1 MDFFSTNINSFWNS
15 ITEYITDISTNPFK
29 LIIFVLDILIV
40 GLIAYKFIKSAR
52 NSRVWQLLKGIVLI
66 VIVTILSGI
75 FEFRILN
82 WFLTIF
88 TTYGVIALM
97 VIFQPELR
105 RMLEQLGTNKFTR
118 FFGLG
123 LEKNLETKTKEDIYK
138 IVIAAKEMSNTK
150 TGGLIVL
157 EREIQLNDIMDSGVK
172 IDADVSPQLIVN
184 LFVPKTPL
192 HDGAI
197 IICKNKIAAAACILP
212 LSDDKQISKGLGT
225 RHRAAVGI
233 SRETD
238 AIAVVIS
245 EETGKIS
252 IAKDGNLIVDLKEE
266 ALKNILIKNLV
277 VKRFGNEKKDRKRTS
292 NLIKNKKKKDNRVA
306 GSETVTNEINPL
318 DSEKI
323 DNESNKNKK

>member
-1 MDFFSTNINSFWNS
+1 MNVFSLNLTNDFWDS
-15 ITEYITDISTNPFK
+15 ITGYVTDISTNPFK
-29 LIIFVLDILIV
+29 LIVFILDVLIV
-40 GLIAYKFIKSAR
+40 GYICYKFIKSAR

-66 VIVTILSGI
+66 IFITILSAI

-82 WFLTIF
+82 WLLTIF
-88 TTYGVIALM
+88 TTYGVIALI

-105 RMLEQLGTNKFTR
+105 RKLEQLGTNKFTK
-118 FFGLG
+118 FFGIG

-138 IVIAAKEMSNTK
+138 IVIAAKELSNSK

-157 EREIQLNDIMDSGVK
+157 ERDIQLNDIMDTGVK

-197 IICKNKIAAAACILP
+197 IISKNKIAAAACILP
-212 LSDDKQISKGLGT
+212 LSDDKKITSGLGT
-225 RHRAAVGI
+225 RHRAALGI

-238 AIAVVIS
+238 AIAIVIS

-252 IAKDGNLIVDLKEE
+252 IAKEGNLIADLKEE

-277 VKRFGNEKKDRKRTS
+277 IKKFGN
-292 NLIKNKKKKDNRVA
+292 NNNKKKHTPKFFKKRKVEPEEKN
-306 GSETVTNEINPL
+306 EKYKTNH
-318 DSEKI
+318 
-323 DNESNKNKK
+323 

>member
-1 MDFFSTNINSFWNS
+1 MEGFSININFWNN
-15 ITEYITDISTNPFK
+15 ITGYVTDIMANPFK
-29 LIIFVLDILIV
+29 LIIFILDILIV
-40 GLIAYKFIKSAR
+40 GYIAYKFIKSAR

-66 VIVTILSGI
+66 IFVTILSGI

-88 TTYGVIALM
+88 TTYGVIALI

-105 RMLEQLGTNKFTR
+105 RMLEQLGTNKFTK
-118 FFGLG
+118 FFGIG

-138 IVIAAKEMSNTK
+138 VVIAAKELSNTK

-157 EREIQLNDIMDSGVK
+157 ERDIQLDDIMDTGVRL
-172 IDADVSPQLIVN
+172 DADVSPQLIVN

-197 IICKNKIAAAACILP
+197 IISKNKITAAACILP
-212 LSDDKQISKGLGT
+212 LSDDKSITKGLGT
-225 RHRAAVGI
+225 RHRAALGI

-252 IAKDGNLIVDLKEE
+252 LAKDGNLIIDLKEE

-277 VKRFGNEKKDRKRTS
+277 TKRFNSDNNKGNLRTKLLN
-292 NLIKNKKKKDNRVA
+292 NLKKKDKKKEVKEN
-306 GSETVTNEINPL
+306 
-318 DSEKI
+318 K
-323 DNESNKNKK
+323 ESK

>member
-1 MDFFSTNINSFWNS
+1 MEGFSININFWNN
-15 ITEYITDISTNPFK
+15 ITGYVTDIMANPFK
-29 LIIFVLDILIV
+29 LIIFILDILIV
-40 GLIAYKFIKSAR
+40 GYIAYKFIKSAR

-66 VIVTILSGI
+66 IFVTILSGI

-88 TTYGVIALM
+88 TTYGVIALI

-105 RMLEQLGTNKFTR
+105 RMLEQLGTNKFTK
-118 FFGLG
+118 FFGIG

-138 IVIAAKEMSNTK
+138 VVIAAKELSNTK

-157 EREIQLNDIMDSGVK
+157 ERDIQLDDIMDTGVRL
-172 IDADVSPQLIVN
+172 DADVSPQLIVN

-197 IICKNKIAAAACILP
+197 IISKNKITAAACILP
-212 LSDDKQISKGLGT
+212 LSDDKSITKGLGT
-225 RHRAAVGI
+225 RHRAALGI

-252 IAKDGNLIVDLKEE
+252 LAKDGNLIIDLKEE

-277 VKRFGNEKKDRKRTS
+277 TKRFNADNNKR
-292 NLIKNKKKKDNRVA
+292 NLRTKLLNNLKKKDKKKEVKEN
-306 GSETVTNEINPL
+306 
-318 DSEKI
+318 K
-323 DNESNKNKK
+323 ESK

>member
-1 MDFFSTNINSFWNS
+1 MEGFSINTDFWNN
-15 ITEYITDISTNPFK
+15 ITGYVTDIMANPFK
-29 LIIFVLDILIV
+29 LIIFILDILIV
-40 GLIAYKFIKSAR
+40 GYIAYKFIKSAR

-66 VIVTILSGI
+66 IFVTILSGI

-88 TTYGVIALM
+88 TTYGVIALI

-105 RMLEQLGTNKFTR
+105 RMLEQLGTNKFTK
-118 FFGLG
+118 FFGIG

-138 IVIAAKEMSNTK
+138 VVIAAKELSNTK

-157 EREIQLNDIMDSGVK
+157 ERDIQLDDIMDTGVRL
-172 IDADVSPQLIVN
+172 DADVSPQLIVN

-197 IICKNKIAAAACILP
+197 IISKNKITAAACILP
-212 LSDDKQISKGLGT
+212 LSDDKSITKGLGT
-225 RHRAAVGI
+225 RHRAALGI

-252 IAKDGNLIVDLKEE
+252 LAKDGNLIIDLKEE

-277 VKRFGNEKKDRKRTS
+277 TKRFNSDNNKGNLRTKLLN
-292 NLIKNKKKKDNRVA
+292 NLKKKDKKKEVKEN
-306 GSETVTNEINPL
+306 
-318 DSEKI
+318 K
-323 DNESNKNKK
+323 ESK

>member
-1 MDFFSTNINSFWNS
+1 MEGFSINIDFWNN
-15 ITEYITDISTNPFK
+15 ITGYVTDIMANPFK
-29 LIIFVLDILIV
+29 LIIFILDILIV
-40 GLIAYKFIKSAR
+40 GYIGYKFIKSAR

-66 VIVTILSGI
+66 IFVTILSGI

-88 TTYGVIALM
+88 TTYGVIALI

-105 RMLEQLGTNKFTR
+105 RMLEQLGTNKFTK
-118 FFGLG
+118 FFGIG
-123 LEKNLETKTKEDIYK
+123 LEKNIETKTKEDIYK

-157 EREIQLNDIMDSGVK
+157 ERDIQLNDVMDTGVRL
-172 IDADVSPQLIVN
+172 DADVSPQLIVN

-197 IICKNKIAAAACILP
+197 IISKNKIAAAACILP
-212 LSDDKQISKGLGT
+212 LSDDKEITKGLGT
-225 RHRAAVGI
+225 RHRAALGI

-238 AIAVVIS
+238 AIVIVIS

-252 IAKDGNLIVDLKEE
+252 IAKDGTLIIDLKEE

-277 VKRFGNEKKDRKRTS
+277 TKKFNQENNKKNLRNK
-292 NLIKNKKKKDNRVA
+292 LIKNFKKNKKEEKKEKEKKKD
-306 GSETVTNEINPL
+306 
-318 DSEKI
+318 
-323 DNESNKNKK
+323 SNNK

>member
-1 MDFFSTNINSFWNS
+1 MEGFSININFWNN
-15 ITEYITDISTNPFK
+15 ITGYVTDIMANPFK
-29 LIIFVLDILIV
+29 LIIFILDILIV
-40 GLIAYKFIKSAR
+40 GYIAYKFIKSAR

-66 VIVTILSGI
+66 IFVTVLSGI

-88 TTYGVIALM
+88 TTYGVIALI

-105 RMLEQLGTNKFTR
+105 RMLEQLGTNKFTK
-118 FFGLG
+118 FFGIG

-138 IVIAAKEMSNTK
+138 VVIAAKELSNTK

-157 EREIQLNDIMDSGVK
+157 ERDIQLDDIMDTGVRL
-172 IDADVSPQLIVN
+172 DADVSPQLIVN

-197 IICKNKIAAAACILP
+197 IISKNKITAAACILP
-212 LSDDKQISKGLGT
+212 LSDDKSITKGLGT
-225 RHRAAVGI
+225 RHRAALGI

-252 IAKDGNLIVDLKEE
+252 LAKDGNLIIDLKEE

-277 VKRFGNEKKDRKRTS
+277 TKRFNTDNNKR
-292 NLIKNKKKKDNRVA
+292 NLRTKLLNNLKNKDKKKEVKEN
-306 GSETVTNEINPL
+306 
-318 DSEKI
+318 K
-323 DNESNKNKK
+323 ESK